1 MNVLQDRPE
10 LDAVAG
16 HEAHCALD
24 GGEVAEG
31 GELIQQVEDRHGRLG
46 GVARHVGQA
55 LRDEQTQPAGIGGE
69 AIGRQDEEHRGVAA
83 LEIGKAEIGSAE
95 DRDHA
100 GAVEEMGVALRRGH
114 HRGRF
119 AVGFAKEGH
128 MPICMSACLPA
139 CLCPSPDR

>member
-1 MNVLQDRPE
+1 MNVLQDGPE
-10 LDAVAG
+10 LYAIAG

-24 GGEVAEG
+24 WGQVAEG

-69 AIGRQDEEHRGVAA
+69 AIGRQDEEHRDVAA
-83 LEIGKAEIGSAE
+83 LEISKAEIGSAE

-100 GAVEEMGVALRRGH
+100 GAVEEMGMALRGREDA
-114 HRGRF
+114 GRF
-119 AVGFAKEGH
+119 PVGFAEVA
-128 MPICMSACLPA
+128 ICGAGDQA
-139 CLCPSPDR
+139 AGGR